1 MKHHYYITVL
11 FICIFA
17 SSCSNKNEA
26 VEKYCNCLNSIASD
40 SIISSDLIAEKDK
53 ICLDSIIQS
62 YELND
67 DNEFIENFDS
77 IPKVI
82 EARRKLDMRVI
93 KNIGKILETHSF
105 KNSHT
110 TFGESWTYE
119 FDGKMFTIRLFE
131 LYDLYSFSYNDTKWT
146 GTYNIE
152 KENNGKF
159 YLTLELEDGNTDIY
173 EFNEVNKEDYKKLVK
188 RKIIE
193 NDEYPVY
200 FLDGNRTL
208 YSQKKKIE

>member
-40 SIISSDLIAEKDK
+40 SIISSYLIAEKDK

-110 TFGESWTYE
+110 TIGELWSYE
-119 FDGKMFTIRLFE
+119 FDGKMFKINFSE
-131 LYDLYSFSYNDTKWT
+131 LTDFYSFNTTNWT
-146 GTYNIE
+146 GTYNIK
-152 KENNGKF
+152 KEDNGKI
-159 YLTLELEDGNTDIY
+159 YVTLDLEDENTDIY
-173 EFNEVNKEDYKKLVK
+173 EFNEVKKEDYEKLVT
-188 RKIIE
+188 RKIIK

-200 FLDGNRTL
+200 FLNGNRTL
-208 YSQKKKIE
+208 YSEKKKIE